1 MKMWNVSY
9 SFTAVVVADNELEAQ
24 KVARQYAMEA
34 ADDTSGDLD
43 ITVEKE
49 IQSHMDFEQGWD
61 GDCIPYGG
69 PTDLRIGDINPA
81 LNCRG
86 RRA

>member
-9 SFTAVVVADNELEAQ
+9 SFVAVVVAENELEAH
-24 KVARQYAMEA
+24 KVARQYAMDA
-34 ADDTSGDLD
+34 ADDTSGYLD

-49 IQSHMDFEQGWD
+49 IQIPSDFEQGWD

-69 PTDLRIGDINPA
+69 PANARIGELNPA
-81 LNCRG
+81 LNG
-86 RRA
+86 DAA